1 MTQTDSFKQKRY
13 IAMTKSQLAICAKV
27 SRQTFAKW
35 LKHPKHVE
43 AFAEMGVTSKN
54 RALPPMA
61 VKYIV
66 ETFCIDV
73 D

>member
-1 MTQTDSFKQKRY
+1 MLESNLEKQHRY
-13 IAMTKSQLAICAKV
+13 VAMTKSQLAICAKV